1 MVEDFLAMAR
11 FILRRCTK
19 FTGATYINCCPSS
32 PDTVDGR
39 NPAWSGM
46 KETWD
51 KWCDKRPTS
60 TGDRRIYSINRI
72 GSAVSPGC
80 SVMCAAGHEMKAQY
94 CGGVLC
100 PKGHALIL
108 WLVSDTVEKRGGAKQ
123 RSMYFGL
130 SPFSST
136 VILANEGLATCE
148 DI

>member
-1 MVEDFLAMAR
+1 MCFVFSLASGFRWLKIFRNGTIHPQEMYEIHRCNINGTAALHLL
-11 FILRRCTK
+11 ILLMEEILHNLGWRKPEISDASLTT
-19 FTGATYINCCPSS
+19 FP
-32 PDTVDGR
+32 
-39 NPAWSGM
+39 
-46 KETWD
+46 
-51 KWCDKRPTS
+51 S

-108 WLVSDTVEKRGGAKQ
+108 DGKKGRAKQ

-130 SPFSST
+130 SPFQ
-136 VILANEGLATCE
+136 VQ
-148 DI
+148 